1 MEQHWSYKVTSERW
15 KGTEAVG
22 LWIDRGENGR
32 KQTENSDLKYCCREH
47 CSGLWWAGPASIPLE
62 RRGAGAD
69 CLGQAGT
76 FLLCGCAGR
85 SGHICAWQ
93 TPLTLPWDT
102 GAASRAALQVPSHDW
117 HELPVP
123 RNAPVSGQ
131 CDAVKEG
138 GPCGVPRTTQSGNGG
153 SHSVQQWCQSIPCA
167 VKGPSSYALFAPA
180 VAHRIILKQP
190 VQARCAAI
198 PQEPCPSARCTAQ
211 VRTTHQGL
219 VNSSL
224 VNIQNKSAC
233 SVKRLKLVQFYTGT
247 APPSSTATH

>member
-22 LWIDRGENGR
+22 LWIDRDENGR

-85 SGHICAWQ
+85 SKHICAWQ

-131 CDAVKEG
+131 GCSKG
-138 GPCGVPRTTQSGNGG
+138 RTRTTQSRNGG

-167 VKGPSSYALFAPA
+167 VKGPSTSLT
-180 VAHRIILKQP
+180 
-190 VQARCAAI
+190 
-198 PQEPCPSARCTAQ
+198 PCLLLQLLT
-211 VRTTHQGL
+211 GL
-219 VNSSL
+219 SWSSL
-224 VNIQNKSAC
+224 FRHAALLSHRNHAPQLAVQLKSEQLT
-233 SVKRLKLVQFYTGT
+233 KDL
-247 APPSSTATH
+247 

>member
-62 RRGAGAD
+62 RWGAGAD

-85 SGHICAWQ
+85 SRHICAWQ

-131 CDAVKEG
+131 GCSKGRRPLWCPPHHSEREWWIPLCSAVVSVYSLCSEG
-138 GPCGVPRTTQSGNGG
+138 SK
-153 SHSVQQWCQSIPCA
+153 HF
-167 VKGPSSYALFAPA
+167 SYALLAPP

-233 SVKRLKLVQFYTGT
+233 SVKRL
-247 APPSSTATH
+247 